1 MTFLEAKAELK
12 KMANGRFHDI
22 TYELRE
28 YSSGINEAKCEVY
41 IDPRLSASGATWNE
55 ALTKMRFK
63 LGDKP
68 QADLTEA
75 PGEEKEKEE

>member
-28 YSSGINEAKCEVY
+28 YSSGRIEAKCELY
-41 IDPRLSASGATWNE
+41 IDPRTSTEGSTWDE
-55 ALTKMRFK
+55 ALTKMQIK
-63 LGDKP
+63 LGDEP
-68 QADLTEA
+68 WADLTEA